1 MTRSSAPRT
10 VQRWLESHNY
20 LGLNKM
26 TRKELR
32 VHTHPR
38 THPPNYPTM
47 SNQVLSARATGT
59 RNENSLRG
67 WRTNVWMPYELKAK
81 NKIGLW
87 QRFQVPLKRKS
98 SDKDVCSTIKRAE
111 EEDASLQEQQR
122 ERDWSHKLLES
133 TPIVNEQPWLNRE
146 QPTH

>member
-1 MTRSSAPRT
+1 MLGHFCPYHHRSLPLDGRTTRSSAPRT

-67 WRTNVWMPYELKAK
+67 RRTNVQMPYELKAK
-81 NKIGLW
+81 SKDWPATRL
-87 QRFQVPLKRKS
+87 QVPLKRKS
-98 SDKDVCSTIKRAE
+98 SDENVCSAIKKSRRRGCV
-111 EEDASLQEQQR
+111 S
-122 ERDWSHKLLES
+122 
-133 TPIVNEQPWLNRE
+133 P
-146 QPTH
+146 